1 MSLLEIHEPG
11 ETPLPHAGEASLAV
25 GIDLGTTNSVV
36 AIAREG
42 IPAALHD
49 ETGKALVPSVV
60 AYPDAGGVLVGEEA
74 RLLMAHE
81 PRNTVASIKRL
92 MGRGAADLHAVAG
105 VLPYEIEPGSGQTD
119 MVKLRIGG
127 KARSPVE
134 ISAEILKALRARAEA
149 ALDKP
154 VERAVITVPAYFDDA
169 ARTATRDAARVAGLE
184 VLRLVNEPTAAALA
198 YGLDKGSE
206 GLYAV
211 YDLGGGTFDFS
222 LLRLEKGVFQVL
234 ATGGDAALGGDDFDR
249 AIAERMLAERKTDGI
264 ADQIDEAAVKTAL
277 ALARQMKEQLSDRD
291 QTSGRLEL
299 AGVPSFHALTRADF
313 EAMIATYIARTL
325 DIARNVLIDADTTVS
340 DVQGVVLVG
349 GSTRLPLVRAEVAAM
364 IGKPALTDID
374 PDEVVA
380 LGAAL
385 QAEALTGGGD
395 TLLLDVTPLSLGL
408 ETMGGI
414 VEKVVPRNTPIPVQL
429 AQDFTTYQDGQ
440 TAMAIHVVQGER
452 EMVAD
457 CRSLARFELS
467 GIPPMTAGAARIRV
481 SFAVDADGLLA
492 VSAEERTTGVAQRI
506 EVKPSYGLSHE
517 EMADMLYDS
526 LEHAE
531 ADVAQR
537 LLTEARVEAKRS
549 LLALDAALAKDGA
562 LLNAEERAAVDEGRN
577 RLEAAIAGD
586 DRDAIN
592 AAAEALETLSKPF
605 AFILK
610 DGSRKEVDAPIGLSV
625 LEIAHRNHVEIE
637 GACEGSL
644 ACSTCHVVVE
654 KEWFDK
660 LAPASEDEEDM
671 LDLAFGLTHT
681 SRLGC
686 QILMS
691 DALDG
696 LVVRLPA
703 ATRNMMVDK

>member
-42 IPAALHD
+42 VPAALHD
-49 ETGKALVPSVV
+49 EAGNALVPSVV
-60 AYPDAGGVLVGEEA
+60 AYPEAGGVLVGEDA
-74 RLLMAHE
+74 RLLMARE
-81 PRNTVASIKRL
+81 PRNAVASIKRL
-92 MGRGAADLHAVAG
+92 MGRGAADLHTVAG
-105 VLPYEIEPGSGQTD
+105 VLPYEIEPGSGLTD

-234 ATGGDAALGGDDFDR
+234 ATGGDTALGGDDFDR
-249 AIAERMLAERKTDGI
+249 AIAERMLAERKRDGFD
-264 ADQIDEAAVKTAL
+264 DQVDEAAVKTTL
-277 ALARQMKEQLSDRD
+277 ALARQMKEKLSDRD
-291 QTSGRLEL
+291 QTSGRLDV
-299 AGVPSFHALTRADF
+299 AGTPSFHALTRSEF
-313 EAMIATYIARTL
+313 EAMIAAFVARTL
-325 DIARNVLIDADTTVS
+325 DIAANVLADAGMSVS

-349 GSTRLPLVRAEVAAM
+349 GSTRLPLVRAELAGM

-517 EMADMLYDS
+517 DMADMLYDS
-526 LEHAE
+526 LDNAE
-531 ADVAQR
+531 ADMMQR
-537 LLTEARVEAKRS
+537 LLAEARVEARRN
-549 LLALDAALAKDGA
+549 LLALDAALARDGA
-562 LLNAEERAAVDEGRN
+562 LLAAEERVAIDEGRA
-577 RLEAAIAGD
+577 RVEAAIAGD

-592 AAAEALETLSKPF
+592 AAAEALEALSKPF
-605 AFILK
+605 AERRMDRGIREAL
-610 DGSRKEVDAPIGLSV
+610 AGLSV
-625 LEIAHRNHVEIE
+625 GDLE
-637 GACEGSL
+637 
-644 ACSTCHVVVE
+644 
-654 KEWFDK
+654 
-660 LAPASEDEEDM
+660 
-671 LDLAFGLTHT
+671 
-681 SRLGC
+681 SRVGE
-686 QILMS
+686 
-691 DALDG
+691 
-696 LVVRLPA
+696 
-703 ATRNMMVDK
+703 

>member
-1 MSLLEIHEPG
+1 MTLLEIHEPG
-11 ETPLPHAGEASLAV
+11 ETPLPHAGEGSLAV

-42 IPAALHD
+42 KPAALHD

-60 AYPDAGGVLVGEEA
+60 AYPAAGGILVGEEA
-74 RLLMAHE
+74 RLLGTRE
-81 PRNTVASIKRL
+81 PKNAVASIKRL
-92 MGRGAADLHAVAG
+92 MGRGAEDVHAVAG

-127 KARSPVE
+127 KPRSPVE
-134 ISAEILKALRARAEA
+134 ISAEILKALRHRAEE
-149 ALDKP
+149 ALEKP

-234 ATGGDAALGGDDFDR
+234 ATGGDTALGGDDFDR
-249 AIAERMLAERKTDGI
+249 AVAERLLAERKRDGL
-264 ADQIDEAAVKTAL
+264 DDRIDETAVKAAL
-277 ALARQMKEQLSDRD
+277 ALARQMKEQLSDRE
-291 QTSGRLEL
+291 QTSGRLEI
-299 AGVPSFHALTRADF
+299 AGKPSFHALSRAEFDG
-313 EAMIATYIARTL
+313 MIAKAIGRTL
-325 DIARNVLIDADTTVS
+325 DIACQVLADAGMTATEI
-340 DVQGVVLVG
+340 QGVVLVG
-349 GSTRLPLVRAEVAAM
+349 GSTRVPLVRTEVADM
-364 IGKPALTDID
+364 VGKPPLTDID

-414 VEKVVPRNTPIPVQL
+414 VEKIVPRNTPIPVQL

-440 TAMAIHVVQGER
+440 SAMAIHVVQGER

-457 CRSLARFELS
+457 CRSLARFELL

-481 SFAVDADGLLA
+481 TFAVDADGLLT
-492 VSAEERTTGVAQRI
+492 VSAEERTTGVAQRV

-517 EMADMLYDS
+517 DMADMLYDS
-526 LEHAE
+526 MDNAE
-531 ADVAQR
+531 ADMALR
-537 LLTEARVEAKRS
+537 LLTEARVEARRG
-549 LLALDAALAKDGA
+549 LLALEAALAKDGS
-562 LLNAEERAAVDEGRN
+562 LLSTEERSEIDAARAA
-577 RLEAAIAGD
+577 LEAAIAGEN
-586 DRDAIN
+586 RDEIN

-605 AFILK
+605 AERRMDRGIREAL
-610 DGSRKEVDAPIGLSV
+610 SGLSV
-625 LEIAHRNHVEIE
+625 GELENRVGE
-637 GACEGSL
+637 
-644 ACSTCHVVVE
+644 
-654 KEWFDK
+654 
-660 LAPASEDEEDM
+660 
-671 LDLAFGLTHT
+671 
-681 SRLGC
+681 
-686 QILMS
+686 
-691 DALDG
+691 
-696 LVVRLPA
+696 
-703 ATRNMMVDK
+703 

>member
-11 ETPLPHAGEASLAV
+11 ETPLPHAGEESLAV

-36 AIAREG
+36 AIARDG
-42 IPAALHD
+42 VPAALHD

-60 AYPDAGGVLVGEEA
+60 AYPDAGGVLVGDAA
-74 RLLMAHE
+74 RALMARE

-92 MGRGAADLHAVAG
+92 MGRGAADLHTVAG

-127 KARSPVE
+127 KPRSPVE

-234 ATGGDAALGGDDFDR
+234 ATGGDTALGGDDFDR
-249 AIAERMLAERKTDGI
+249 LIAERMLADRKLDGL
-264 ADQIDEAAVKTAL
+264 ADQVDEGVVKSTL
-277 ALARQMKEQLSDRD
+277 ALARQMKEQLSERD
-291 QTSGRLEL
+291 KTSGRLEL
-299 AGVPSFHALTRADF
+299 AGTPSFHALARDEF
-313 EAMIATYIARTL
+313 EAMIAPFIARPL
-325 DIARNVLIDADTTVS
+325 DIARNVLTDAGMATG
-340 DVQGVVLVG
+340 DVHGVVLVG
-349 GSTRLPLVRAEVAAM
+349 GSTRLPLVRAQVAAM

-385 QAEALTGGGD
+385 QAEALTGGSD

-414 VEKVVPRNTPIPVQL
+414 VEKIVPRNTPIPVQL
-429 AQDFTTYQDGQ
+429 AQEFTTYQDGQ
-440 TAMAIHVVQGER
+440 NAMAIQVVQGER

-467 GIPPMTAGAARIRV
+467 GIPAMVAGAARIRV
-481 SFAVDADGLLA
+481 TFAVDADGLLT

-517 EMADMLYDS
+517 DMADMLYDS
-526 LEHAE
+526 LDNAE
-531 ADVAQR
+531 ADMNLR
-537 LLTEARVEAKRS
+537 LLTESRVEARRGM
-549 LLALDAALAKDGA
+549 LALDAALAKDGA
-562 LLNAEERAAVDEGRN
+562 LLTAAERAEIDAARG
-577 RLEAAIAGD
+577 RLETAIALD
-586 DRDAIN
+586 NRDEIT
-592 AAAEALETLSKPF
+592 AAADALETLSKPF
-605 AFILK
+605 AERRMDRGIREAL
-610 DGSRKEVDAPIGLSV
+610 SGLSV
-625 LEIAHRNHVEIE
+625 GELE
-637 GACEGSL
+637 
-644 ACSTCHVVVE
+644 
-654 KEWFDK
+654 
-660 LAPASEDEEDM
+660 
-671 LDLAFGLTHT
+671 
-681 SRLGC
+681 SRVGE
-686 QILMS
+686 
-691 DALDG
+691 
-696 LVVRLPA
+696 
-703 ATRNMMVDK
+703 

>member
-1 MSLLEIHEPG
+1 MTLLEIHEPG
-11 ETPLPHAGEASLAV
+11 GTPLPHAGEGSLAV

-36 AIAREG
+36 AIARDG
-42 IPAALHD
+42 KPAALHD
-49 ETGKALVPSVV
+49 ETGRALVPSVV
-60 AYPDAGGVLVGEEA
+60 AYPAAGGVLVGDDA
-74 RLLMAHE
+74 RPFVTSE
-81 PRNTVASIKRL
+81 PRNVVSSIKRL

-105 VLPYEIEPGSGQTD
+105 VLPYEVEPGTGQTD

-149 ALDKP
+149 ALEKP

-198 YGLDKGSE
+198 YGLDKGAE

-249 AIAERMLAERKTDGI
+249 AIAERMLDERKRDGL
-264 ADQIDEAAVKTAL
+264 ADQVDETAVKAAL
-277 ALARQMKEQLSDRD
+277 ALARQMKEHLSDRD
-291 QTSGRLEL
+291 QTSGRLEF
-299 AGVPSFHALTRADF
+299 AGTPSFHTLTLAEFDALVGAYVT
-313 EAMIATYIARTL
+313 RTL
-325 DIARNVLIDADTTVS
+325 NISRNVLADAGMVAGDIE
-340 DVQGVVLVG
+340 GVVLVG
-349 GSTRLPLVRAEVAAM
+349 GSTRVPLVRAKVAGM
-364 IGKPALTDID
+364 IGKPPLTDID

-385 QAEALTGGGD
+385 QADALTGGGD

-414 VEKVVPRNTPIPVQL
+414 VEKIVPRNTPIPAQL

-440 TAMAIHVVQGER
+440 SAMAIHVVQGER

-467 GIPPMTAGAARIRV
+467 GIPAMTAGAARIRV
-481 SFAVDADGLLA
+481 SFAVDADGLLT
-492 VSAEERTTGVAQRI
+492 VSAEERTTGVAQRV

-517 EMADMLYDS
+517 DMADMLYDS
-526 LEHAE
+526 MDNAE
-531 ADVAQR
+531 ADMNLR
-537 LLTEARVEAKRS
+537 LLTEARVEARRGV
-549 LLALDAALAKDGA
+549 LALEAALAKDGK
-562 LLNAEERAAVDEGRN
+562 LLSDEERAAIGAARA
-577 RLEAAIAGD
+577 RLETAMEGQS
-586 DRDAIN
+586 RDEVN

-605 AFILK
+605 AERRMDRGI
-610 DGSRKEVDAPIGLSV
+610 REALSGMSMGE
-625 LEIAHRNHVEIE
+625 LENRVGE
-637 GACEGSL
+637 
-644 ACSTCHVVVE
+644 
-654 KEWFDK
+654 
-660 LAPASEDEEDM
+660 
-671 LDLAFGLTHT
+671 
-681 SRLGC
+681 
-686 QILMS
+686 
-691 DALDG
+691 
-696 LVVRLPA
+696 
-703 ATRNMMVDK
+703 

>member
-11 ETPLPHAGEASLAV
+11 ETPLPHAGEGSLAV

-42 IPAALHD
+42 VPAALHD

-60 AYPDAGGVLVGEEA
+60 AYPRAGGVLVGDAA
-74 RLLMAHE
+74 RELMAGE
-81 PRNTVASIKRL
+81 PRNVVASIKRL

-105 VLPYEIEPGSGQTD
+105 VLPYEIEPGSGETD

-127 KARSPVE
+127 RARSPVE
-134 ISAEILKALRARAEA
+134 ISAEILKALRARAEQ
-149 ALDKP
+149 ALEKP

-234 ATGGDAALGGDDFDR
+234 ATGGDTALGGDDFDR
-249 AIAERMLAERKTDGI
+249 AVAERMLAERRKDGL
-264 ADQIDEAAVKTAL
+264 ADRVDEAAVKTAL
-277 ALARQMKEQLSDRD
+277 ALARQMKEQLSDRE
-291 QTSGRLEL
+291 QASGRLEI
-299 AGVPSFHALTRADF
+299 AGVPSFHALSRADF
-313 EAMIATYIARTL
+313 EAMIVAYVKRTL
-325 DIARNVLIDADTTVS
+325 DIAGGVLADAGMTAAE
-340 DVQGVVLVG
+340 VQGVVLVG
-349 GSTRLPLVRAEVAAM
+349 GSTRVPLVRAEVARL
-364 IGKPALTDID
+364 IGKPPLTDID

-385 QAEALTGGGD
+385 QAEALTGGSD

-457 CRSLARFELS
+457 CRSLARFELL

-481 SFAVDADGLLA
+481 TFAVDADGLLT

-517 EMADMLYDS
+517 DMADMLYDS
-526 LEHAE
+526 LENAE
-531 ADVAQR
+531 ADMTAR
-537 LLTEARVEAKRS
+537 LLTEARVEARRS
-549 LLALDAALAKDGA
+549 LLALEAALAKDGA
-562 LLNAEERAAVDEGRN
+562 LLNGEERAAIDAGRA
-577 RLEAAIAGD
+577 RLESAVAGD
-586 DRDAIN
+586 NRDEIG
-592 AAAEALETLSKPF
+592 AAAEALEALSKPF
-605 AFILK
+605 AERRMDRGI
-610 DGSRKEVDAPIGLSV
+610 RDALSGLSIRE
-625 LEIAHRNHVEIE
+625 LEGRVGE
-637 GACEGSL
+637 
-644 ACSTCHVVVE
+644 
-654 KEWFDK
+654 
-660 LAPASEDEEDM
+660 
-671 LDLAFGLTHT
+671 
-681 SRLGC
+681 
-686 QILMS
+686 
-691 DALDG
+691 
-696 LVVRLPA
+696 
-703 ATRNMMVDK
+703 

>member
-1 MSLLEIHEPG
+1 MTLLEIHEPG
-11 ETPLPHAGEASLAV
+11 ETPLPHAGEGSLAV

-42 IPAALHD
+42 KPAALHD

-60 AYPDAGGVLVGEEA
+60 AYPAAGGILVGEEA
-74 RLLMAHE
+74 RLLGTRE
-81 PRNTVASIKRL
+81 PKNAVASIKRL
-92 MGRGAADLHAVAG
+92 MGRGAEDVHAVAG

-127 KARSPVE
+127 KPRSPVE
-134 ISAEILKALRARAEA
+134 ISAEILKALRHRAEE
-149 ALDKP
+149 ALEKP

-234 ATGGDAALGGDDFDR
+234 ATGGDTALGGDDFDR
-249 AIAERMLAERKTDGI
+249 AVAERLLAERKRDGL
-264 ADQIDEAAVKTAL
+264 DDRIDETAVKAAL
-277 ALARQMKEQLSDRD
+277 ALARQMKEQLSDRE
-291 QTSGRLEL
+291 QTSGRLEI
-299 AGVPSFHALTRADF
+299 AGKPSFHALSRAEFDG
-313 EAMIATYIARTL
+313 MIAKAIGRTL
-325 DIARNVLIDADTTVS
+325 DIACQVLADAGMTATEI
-340 DVQGVVLVG
+340 QGVVLVG
-349 GSTRLPLVRAEVAAM
+349 GSTRVPLVRTEVADM
-364 IGKPALTDID
+364 VGKPPLTDID

-414 VEKVVPRNTPIPVQL
+414 VEKIVPRNTPIPVQL

-440 TAMAIHVVQGER
+440 SAMAIHVVQGER

-457 CRSLARFELS
+457 CRSLARFELL

-481 SFAVDADGLLA
+481 TFAVDADGLLT
-492 VSAEERTTGVAQRI
+492 VSAEERTTGVAQRV

-517 EMADMLYDS
+517 DMADMLYDS
-526 LEHAE
+526 MDNAE
-531 ADVAQR
+531 ADMALR
-537 LLTEARVEAKRS
+537 LLTEARVEARRG
-549 LLALDAALAKDGA
+549 LLALEAALAKDGS
-562 LLNAEERAAVDEGRN
+562 LLSTEERSEIDAARAA
-577 RLEAAIAGD
+577 LEAAIAGEN
-586 DRDAIN
+586 RDKIN

-605 AFILK
+605 AERRMDRGIREAL
-610 DGSRKEVDAPIGLSV
+610 SGLSV
-625 LEIAHRNHVEIE
+625 GELENRVGE
-637 GACEGSL
+637 
-644 ACSTCHVVVE
+644 
-654 KEWFDK
+654 
-660 LAPASEDEEDM
+660 
-671 LDLAFGLTHT
+671 
-681 SRLGC
+681 
-686 QILMS
+686 
-691 DALDG
+691 
-696 LVVRLPA
+696 
-703 ATRNMMVDK
+703 